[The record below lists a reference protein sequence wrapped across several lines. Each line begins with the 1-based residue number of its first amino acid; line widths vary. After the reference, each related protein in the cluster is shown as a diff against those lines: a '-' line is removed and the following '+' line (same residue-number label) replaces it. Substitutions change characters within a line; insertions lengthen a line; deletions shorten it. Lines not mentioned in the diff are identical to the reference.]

1 MDETDR
7 EILRLLHADARRPYS
22 EIADEVGLSGPAVSE
37 RVSRLREAAVIE
49 RFTVDVDRSTFAGRV
64 PLLVDVAVE
73 PGHAT
78 AVYAALREAAGTQ
91 HVYRSADARVVAH
104 VSLPNADV
112 ESWLADALDTTVVA
126 DYDVS
131 VLAASDW
138 TNDLADAD
146 LAVACAE
153 CGNTVTDEGTS
164 ARFGGDRYRFCCPTC
179 EARFAE
185 RYEEL
190 ADGVDRTDGADGA

>member
-1 MDETDR
+1 MHDLDETDR

-22 EIADEVGLSGPAVSE
+22 DIADEVGLSGPAVSD
-37 RVSRLREAAVIE
+37 RVSRLREAGVIE
-49 RFTVDVDRSTFAGRV
+49 RFTVDVDRSTFTDRV
-64 PLLVDVAVE
+64 PLLVDIAVE

-78 AVYAALREAAGTQ
+78 AVYTSLHEAEGVQ
-91 HVYRSADARVVAH
+91 HVYRSADARVLAH

-112 ESWLADALDTTVVA
+112 ESWFADALDTTVVA

-131 VLAASDW
+131 VLAESEW
-138 TNDLADAD
+138 TNDMPEAD

-164 ARFGGDRYRFCCPTC
+164 VTLGGERYRFCCPTC
-179 EARFAE
+179 EARFTE

-190 ADGVDRTDGADGA
+190 ADGT

>member
-1 MDETDR
+1 MDATIRDAVESDAETLGSIVD
-7 EILRLLHADARRPYS
+7 LPADALRNVVHDRT
-22 EIADEVGLSGPAVSE
+22 V
-37 RVSRLREAAVIE
+37 RL
-49 RFTVDVDRSTFAGRV
+49 
-64 PLLVDVAVE
+64 AVE
-73 PGHAT
+73 PASDPG
-78 AVYAALREAAGTQ
+78 
-91 HVYRSADARVVAH
+91 
-104 VSLPNADV
+104 PNADV
-112 ESWLADALDTTVVA
+112 ESWLADALDTAVVA

-164 ARFGGDRYRFCCPTC
+164 ARLDGERYRFCCPTC
-179 EARFAE
+179 EARFVE

-190 ADGVDRTDGADGA
+190 ADGIDGSDEP